1 MSTIE
6 KEEKL
11 SSTNNNDDEMDRL
24 ARHMLLEEA
33 KRNKI
38 RAETQ
43 GALGWQKPTLVTNRK
58 FLRNTLISNA
68 VHNINK
74 NEQEKQQ
81 RFRPMLD
88 RKQDDYKH
96 QRKRSRT
103 PPSSSSRKKRDYN
116 DDEFLSKRTKKDK

>member
-1 MSTIE
+1 MSTIK
-6 KEEKL
+6 KEETI
-11 SSTNNNDDEMDRL
+11 SNNNNDDDMDRL
-24 ARHMLLEEA
+24 ARQMLLEEA

-38 RAETQ
+38 RAESQ

-81 RFRPMLD
+81 RIKSMME
-88 RKQDDYKH
+88 RKQDDYKY
-96 QRKRSRT
+96 QRKRSHT
-103 PPSSSSRKKRDYN
+103 PPSSSSRKRRDYN
-116 DDEFLSKRTKKDK
+116 DNELSSKRTKKDK

>member
-1 MSTIE
+1 MSTMQKKD
-6 KEEKL
+6 KEI
-11 SSTNNNDDEMDRL
+11 SNDDDMDKL
-24 ARHMLLEEA
+24 ARQMLLEEA

-43 GALGWQKPTLVTNRK
+43 GALGWQKSTLVTNRK

-81 RFRPMLD
+81 RIKSMIE

-116 DDEFLSKRTKKDK
+116 DDDLSSKRMKKDK

>member
-1 MSTIE
+1 MSTIK
-6 KEEKL
+6 KED
-11 SSTNNNDDEMDRL
+11 NNNDDLDRL
-24 ARHMLLEEA
+24 ARQMLLEEA

-81 RFRPMLD
+81 RMKSMMD
-88 RKQDDYKH
+88 RKQDDYQY

-103 PPSSSSRKKRDYN
+103 PPSSSRRKRDYD
-116 DDEFLSKRTKKDK
+116 DDERSLKRTKKDK

>member
-1 MSTIE
+1 MSIE
-6 KEEKL
+6 KKDDDDD
-11 SSTNNNDDEMDRL
+11 NNMDRL
-24 ARHMLLEEA
+24 ARQMLLEEA

-38 RAETQ
+38 RAEIQ

-81 RFRPMLD
+81 RIKAMME
-88 RKQDDYKH
+88 RKQDDYKS

-103 PPSSSSRKKRDYN
+103 PSPSSSSLSSRKKRGYDH
-116 DDEFLSKRTKKDK
+116 DELSSKRTKKDK